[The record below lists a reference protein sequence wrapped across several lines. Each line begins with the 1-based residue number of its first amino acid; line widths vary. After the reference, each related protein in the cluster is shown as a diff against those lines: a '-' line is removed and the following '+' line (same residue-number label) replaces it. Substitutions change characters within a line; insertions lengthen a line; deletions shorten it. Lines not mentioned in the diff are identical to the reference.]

1 MSYQVIAR
9 KWRSKTFLELVG
21 QEHISVTLLNALKT
35 DRLAH
40 ALLFTGPRGTGKTS
54 VARIL
59 AKSIRCVN
67 VKDFVPCGKCSICE
81 EIGSGTS
88 VDVIEIDGASN
99 NGVDS
104 IRELRETV
112 AYMPSSGKWKVY
124 IVDEV
129 HMLSTSAFNALLK
142 TLEEP
147 PAHVIFILATT
158 EVQKIPATILSRCQR
173 YDFRRIP
180 LKQIVQH
187 LEKICTAEGVEIES
201 AALWMI
207 ARQSEGSMRDSQ
219 SLLDQVINFCNKKVT
234 NEKVIEM
241 LGLTDRALVMNTISG
256 LVARDSKTIL
266 TVIEK
271 VFRGGFDAKIFCQEI
286 LEELRNLLMVKM
298 AGPQLSALVDLPE
311 SEIEFLKAQAQNLS
325 SEDIHLLF
333 DMALKGA
340 GDLFRAQDG
349 KLVLEMI
356 LLRMA
361 EAPRVQNI
369 TSLLEQMKNGAPTS
383 AIISAPT
390 PTPVSASI
398 AAPASLAAPT
408 PIVAPL
414 KHVAYVHNENHY
426 QEKWIDFVH
435 KIKNL
440 NALIGAKLENT
451 HLLKVE
457 GDQLTIGIPQSLEF
471 LHSQANEPEF
481 LKKVANYLTTFWGKN
496 YRIEV
501 VIEDKAS
508 KLSPKAHAEKEQID
522 QAEVLR
528 QQIENHPL
536 VQTVQKQLKTKIQAI
551 KELT

>member
-21 QEHISVTLLNALKT
+21 QEHISTTLLNALKT

-67 VKDFVPCGKCSICE
+67 VKDFMPCGKCSTCE
-81 EIGSGTS
+81 EIGLGTS
-88 VDVIEIDGASN
+88 IDVVEIDGASN
-99 NGVDS
+99 NGVDA

-124 IVDEV
+124 IIDEV
-129 HMLSTSAFNALLK
+129 HMLSVSAFNALLK

-158 EVQKIPATILSRCQR
+158 EVQKIPITILSRCQR

-180 LKQIVQH
+180 IRQIVGH
-187 LEKICTAEGVEIES
+187 LEKICVAEDVEIDS
-201 AALWMI
+201 AALWLI

-219 SLLDQVINFCNKKVT
+219 SLLDQAINFCNKKVT
-234 NEKVIEM
+234 VDKTIDM
-241 LGLTDRALVMNTISG
+241 LGLTDRALVMNTLSG
-256 LVARDSKTIL
+256 LVARDSKAIL
-266 TVIEK
+266 EVIEK
-271 VFRGGFDAKIFCQEI
+271 LFRGGFDAKIFCQEI

-298 AGPQLSALVDLPE
+298 AGVHLETLVDLPE
-311 SEIEFLKAQAQNLS
+311 NEIEFLKSQAQS
-325 SEDIHLLF
+325 VSAEDIHLLF
-333 DMALKGA
+333 DMALKGSN
-340 GDLFRAQDG
+340 DLLRAQDG

-361 EAPRVQNI
+361 EAPRIQNI
-369 TSLLEQMKNGAPTS
+369 TSLLAQVNAGAPHVV
-383 AIISAPT
+383 A
-390 PTPVSASI
+390 
-398 AAPASLAAPT
+398 
-408 PIVAPL
+408 PIVAATPTVSAPIVTPAPA
-414 KHVAYVHNENHY
+414 KSVPQATSENHY
-426 QEKWIDFVH
+426 QEKWRDFVG

-457 GDQLTIGIPQSLEF
+457 GDLLSVGIPQSLEF
-471 LHSQANEPEF
+471 LHSQMSEPDF
-481 LKKVANYLTTFWGKN
+481 LKKVANYLTTFWGKS
-496 YRIEV
+496 YRINV
-501 VIEDKAS
+501 VIEDVAS
-508 KLSPKAHAEKEQID
+508 QLSPKAHAEQEQTD
-522 QAEVLR
+522 QAEALK
-528 QQIENHPL
+528 QKIESHPL
-536 VQTVQKQLKTKIQAI
+536 VQNIQKQLKTKIQSI